1 MIRSVDTPSGDA
13 LRRLCGYNYKQS
25 TLTKFVA
32 ELKYLGVAEYLLRSQ
47 IKFWREFWE
56 KHPIGEMELPVLC
69 YYVDGNTKALWSKK
83 RVKKNKVTMLGRVMG
98 CMETVFV
105 HDNFGR
111 PIYFETYSG
120 HAPAGEYILSLFR
133 APLRT
138 RL

>member
-32 ELKYLGVAEYLLRSQ
+32 ELMYLGIAEYLLRSQ

-69 YYVDGNTKALWSKK
+69 YYP
-83 RVKKNKVTMLGRVMG
+83 
-98 CMETVFV
+98 E
-105 HDNFGR
+105 
-111 PIYFETYSG
+111 
-120 HAPAGEYILSLFR
+120 
-133 APLRT
+133 
-138 RL
+138 